1 MKVERI
7 VLSVILSVRIFQK
20 FIFFFDYDIHNQDKS
35 KSLDRNELNNQLS
48 KLLDFF
54 DDETGQGK
62 LFINYPMVESIRY
75 TKKLPDEKYDEY
87 IFRLDDLS
95 SFKEKAAEFSYYKN
109 LDFIALRFRKN
120 RELVI
125 PSENRRKEIEEHWR
139 LIIKQNA
146 AKAHHI
152 CSSAE
157 TISLLSISQQD
168 IFLNQMEKFFSKGF
182 ISILNS
188 FPLFLIEYF
197 GPSFI

>member
-75 TKKLPDEKYDEY
+75 TKKLPDTQYNTY
-87 IFRLDDLS
+87 TFSLDDLGT
-95 SFKEKAAEFSYYKN
+95 FKKDSVTFSYYKN
-109 LDFIALRFRKN
+109 LDFIAAHFRKN
-120 RELVI
+120 GDIVI
-125 PSENRRKEIEEHWR
+125 PSEEKRKILEE
-139 LIIKQNA
+139 N
-146 AKAHHI
+146 
-152 CSSAE
+152 CSK
-157 TISLLSISQQD
+157 
-168 IFLNQMEKFFSKGF
+168 MR
-182 ISILNS
+182 
-188 FPLFLIEYF
+188 
-197 GPSFI
+197 